1 MREMICRTFAVMA
14 YDDYS
19 CLRVRVEGGIA
30 RATIDHPPIN
40 LLDLALILELDRFGR
55 QVEVDDS
62 IRVLILDS
70 ADPEFFAAHADVTLI
85 QALPT
90 DDTARHPELGGFQAM
105 VDRFRTM
112 PKATI
117 VILEGIARG
126 GGSELALSFDMR
138 FAAIGRAILA
148 QPEVAVGIIPG
159 GSGTQRLHR
168 LVGRA
173 RALEIVLGCDDIDA
187 DTAAQ
192 WGYVNRALPDGELR
206 PYVDALAARIA
217 SFPAEAIARAKTA
230 VDAALPDPT
239 EGLLTE
245 DQLFRASLSDPEAHS
260 RMAAF
265 LNVGGQTREVE
276 LRGFPTQ

>member
-1 MREMICRTFAVMA
+1 MA
-14 YDDYS
+14 YDSYEA
-19 CLRVRVEGGIA
+19 LRVRVDGGIA

-40 LLDLALILELDRFGR
+40 LLDLPLIIELDRFSR
-55 QVEVDDS
+55 EVEADDAV
-62 IRVLILDS
+62 RVVVLDS

-85 QALPT
+85 QALPA
-90 DDTARHPELGGFQAM
+90 DDATRHDEPSGFQRM

-117 VILEGIARG
+117 AVIEGIARG

-159 GSGTQRLHR
+159 GSGTQRLPR
-168 LVGRA
+168 LVGRG

-187 DTAAQ
+187 ETAAQ
-192 WGYVNRALPDGELR
+192 WGYVNRALPHSDLR
-206 PYVDALAARIA
+206 PFVDALATRIA
-217 SFPAEAIARAKTA
+217 SFPAAAIARAKTA

-245 DQLFRASLSDPEAHS
+245 DQLFRACLGDPEAHP
-260 RMAAF
+260 RMSAF
-265 LNVGGQTREVE
+265 LEAGGQTRAVE
-276 LRGFPTQ
+276 RLGFPA

>member
-1 MREMICRTFAVMA
+1 MA

-40 LLDLALILELDRFGR
+40 LLDLALIVELDRFGR
-55 QVEVDDS
+55 QVESDDS

-90 DDTARHPELGGFQAM
+90 DDTARHSELGVFHAM

-117 VILEGIARG
+117 VVLEGIARG

-159 GSGTQRLHR
+159 
-168 LVGRA
+168 RA

-187 DTAAQ
+187 ETAAH
-192 WGYVNRALPDGELR
+192 WGYVNRALPDDELR

-230 VDAALPDPT
+230 VDAALPDQI

-245 DQLFRASLSDPEAHS
+245 DRLFRACLSDPQAHS
-260 RMAAF
+260 RMTAF
-265 LNVGGQTREVE
+265 LDAGGQTREVE